1 MNEDLSPARRM
12 PPPPSLARCAVLI
25 PALNPPG
32 EFHGLIDGLIERG
45 FAHIVVVDDGSDTRE
60 PFERLRDNPRI
71 SVLHHA
77 SNCGKGAAL
86 KTGFAHILDHLSERV
101 DNIVTADADGQHL
114 PADIARIAE
123 SATRDGP
130 RLVLGVRQFDN
141 HTPLRS
147 ALGNRITRRVLSW
160 LRGVNVQD
168 SQTGLRA
175 LPLSLARE
183 CLGIRH
189 DHYEFELECLLRA
202 RDLKV
207 GIREV
212 PITTVYLHGNS
223 DSHFRPLVDSM
234 RIYLVF
240 ARFVLA
246 SVAAF
251 LVDILLFALFIEL
264 AWGIFAATYVARAVS
279 ASFNFLCNK
288 YLVFRSRQHARIPR
302 EMAGYTALVLVT
314 ATVSGFLVSL
324 ISSKTAANVVLVKVA
339 VDSLLFLANFVLQRF
354 FLFGRR

>member
-1 MNEDLSPARRM
+1 MPASSPI
-12 PPPPSLARCAVLI
+12 ARCAVLI
-25 PALNPPG
+25 PALNPPE
-32 EFHGLIDGLIERG
+32 EFHGLIEGLLERG
-45 FAHIVVVDDGSDTRE
+45 FLHIVVVDDGSDSRE
-60 PFERLRDNPRI
+60 PFESLGSDPRI
-71 SVLHHA
+71 NVLRHA

-86 KTGFAHILDHLSERV
+86 KTGFSHIIQHLSEQV
-101 DNIVTADADGQHL
+101 SHIVTADADGQHL
-114 PADIARIAE
+114 PGDIVRIAE
-123 SATRDGP
+123 SAGGDRP

-160 LRGVNVQD
+160 LRGVDVQD

-175 LPLSLARE
+175 LPLSLANE

-189 DHYEFELECLLRA
+189 NHYEFELECLLRA

-212 PITTVYLHGNS
+212 PIATVYLHGNA

-246 SVAAF
+246 SIAAF
-251 LVDILLFALFIEL
+251 LVDILLFAMFIEG
-264 AWGIFAATYVARAVS
+264 AWGIFAATYVARGVS

-288 YLVFRSRQHARIPR
+288 YLVFRSRRHARIPR
-302 EMAGYTALVLVT
+302 EMAGYAALVVVT
-314 ATVSGFLVSL
+314 ATASGFLVSL
-324 ISSKTAANVVLVKVA
+324 VSSKTAANVVLVKVA
-339 VDSLLFLANFVLQRF
+339 VDSLLFLANFVLQRC
-354 FLFGRR
+354 FLFSRR